1 MYIYEPD
8 FQDPYRELQVSMNF
22 YRDLV
27 ERLRFWDLM
36 EFVNYLSARDG
47 VDWALEQ
54 IGRENADPT
63 ILAEIAT
70 LDAKL
75 RANTDYLIHELE
87 LYKHIRRD
95 EPEKYWWW
103 YLDGSKLNHPP
114 ETGETARA
122 TWQLAQ
128 AMPAAVAEERAAY
141 ETTPHEE

>member
-1 MYIYEPD
+1 MYVYEPD
-8 FQDPYRELQVSMNF
+8 FQDPYRELKVCMNF

-27 ERLRFWDLM
+27 GRLHFWDLM
-36 EFVNYLSARDG
+36 EFVAYLGYRDG

-63 ILAEIAT
+63 ILAEIAA

-75 RANTDYLIHELE
+75 RANADYLMHELE

-103 YLDGSKLNHPP
+103 YMDGGKPDGPL
-114 ETGETARA
+114 ETRKVAREM
-122 TWQLAQ
+122 WQPVQ
-128 AMPAAVAEERAAY
+128 TVAAVAEKREQY
-141 ETTPHEE
+141 HVEGNQD